1 MSAGRFV
8 RSRYEA
14 NNGLIHPIR
23 VQPETLE
30 ASLGG
35 GANAA
40 PAGAVDTSI
49 SVRTSQSA
57 RAFGIRPRL
66 VTLAWSAAPPAGY
79 DDRGTIRL
87 PILTEARYDAINVG
101 GTGTYLGAGV
111 TVVGKSPESVR

>member
-23 VQPETLE
+23 VQPETIA

-35 GANAA
+35 GTNAA

-49 SVRTSQSA
+49 SVRTSQSS

-66 VTLAWSAAPPAGY
+66 VTLAWEGTPPTGY
-79 DDRGTIRL
+79 DDRGTIRI
-87 PILTEARYDAINVG
+87 PILTETRFDAIQVG
-101 GTGTYLGAGV
+101 GTGTYLGASV
-111 TVVGKSPESVR
+111 VVVGKSPESVR